1 MRNIIRMGE
10 LPMEL
15 RNLKTFLV
23 VAECGG
29 FTRAGEQLGYTQST
43 VTNHVRSL
51 EEAVGNRLFD
61 RLGKTVVLTDAG
73 THLASYAKE
82 ILHLYQEAVDSSRL
96 NTEPSGTV
104 LIGANESLMVY
115 RLPNILYE
123 FKRMYPKVQLI
134 LQPSESQELNNEL
147 KSGKFDLALFTNPE
161 KLSPDIITTDLV
173 KETLVMIAPP
183 GHRLCGKAVI
193 TPNDL
198 EDEVLLLTETGSYR
212 DLLERWIKEE
222 GVGCSRIAFW
232 NIEAIKQSVKCGLG
246 LSYLPLMTVREELD
260 RGSLVALPWIH
271 SEEFVTTQL
280 AFHKDKWITP
290 AMNKLIEIIEKH
302 AKKWESEDRQ

>member
-1 MRNIIRMGE
+1 
-10 LPMEL
+10 MEL

-43 VTNHVRSL
+43 VTNHVRAL
-51 EEAVGNRLFD
+51 EEVVGNRLFD

-73 THLASYAKE
+73 TQLASYAKE
-82 ILHLYQEAVDSSRL
+82 ILHLYQEAIDSSRL
-96 NTEPSGTV
+96 NAEPSGTV

-115 RLPNILYE
+115 RLPTILYE
-123 FKRMYPKVQLI
+123 FKRMYPNVQLI

-183 GHRLCGKAVI
+183 GHRLCEKSVI
-193 TPNDL
+193 NPKDL

-212 DLLERWIKEE
+212 DLLESWIKEE
-222 GVGCSRIAFW
+222 GVSCSRIAFW

-246 LSYLPLMTVREELD
+246 LSYLPLMTVKEELE

-271 SEEFVTTQL
+271 SEECVTTQL
-280 AFHKDKWITP
+280 AYHKDKWITP
-290 AMNKLIEIIEKH
+290 AMKKLMEIIKKH
-302 AKKWESEDRQ
+302 AKMWEYEDRL

>member
-1 MRNIIRMGE
+1 MKNITRIGGMT
-10 LPMEL
+10 MEL

-23 VAECGG
+23 VADCRG

-43 VTNHVRSL
+43 VTNHVRAL

-73 THLASYAKE
+73 QHLASYAKE
-82 ILHLYQEAVDSSRL
+82 ILKLYQEAVDSSRL
-96 NTEPSGTV
+96 NMEPSGTV

-115 RLPNILYE
+115 RLPTILYE
-123 FKRMYPKVQLI
+123 FKRMYPSVHLI
-134 LQPSESQELNNEL
+134 LQPSESQELHNEL

-161 KLSPDIITTDLV
+161 KLGSDIVTNDLV

-183 GHRLCGKAVI
+183 GHRLCDKAII
-193 TPNDL
+193 TPDDL
-198 EDEVLLLTETGSYR
+198 EGEVLLLTESGSYR

-246 LSYLPLMTVREELD
+246 LSYLPLMTVRDELE
-260 RGSLVALPWIH
+260 RGSLIELPWVH

-280 AFHKDKWITP
+280 AYHKDKWLTP

-302 AKKWESEDRQ
+302 AKKWESED